1 MSRKFDLTTDYLKLI
16 EAVNIQLPEEIVIK
30 KITQTLSQRYN
41 KTVTA
46 HLRVIY
52 RDPHFPVGGRENANV
67 AAATR

>member
-16 EAVNIQLPEEIVIK
+16 EAVNIQLPEEIAIK

-46 HLRVIY
+46 HLR
-52 RDPHFPVGGRENANV
+52 
-67 AAATR
+67 